1 MHIRQFM
8 NPSCSLILII
18 SWLAACSA
26 TPTRVSPTTALT
38 SALTPIPTLSLTD
51 TAASVKEFVMS
62 DFDAVHSQIA
72 GDPNQYL
79 IFGNVP
85 ISKPAADLP
94 PDLAAYLGRWEGYS
108 YLPPVKK
115 DQKFVFVIPEIS
127 QQSGKLIGWTGTNLQ
142 FPNVVGE
149 LRFRVTDGAKPALE
163 WQIVWPIKSVEIDLH
178 L

>member
-1 MHIRQFM
+1 MRIRQFM

-18 SWLAACSA
+18 LWLAACSA

-51 TAASVKEFVMS
+51 TAASVKEFAMS

-72 GDPNQYL
+72 GDL
-79 IFGNVP
+79 I
-85 ISKPAADLP
+85 
-94 PDLAAYLGRWEGYS
+94 
-108 YLPPVKK
+108 
-115 DQKFVFVIPEIS
+115 
-127 QQSGKLIGWTGTNLQ
+127 
-142 FPNVVGE
+142 PNVVGE